1 MDTELLIALM
11 VLWSSTTAALVVFL
25 SMWFLNEG
33 ESFHPHAL
41 DIDHRH
47 SLFVVVNSE
56 TVCKMDCAVK
66 NISTYVAPRGSSSSK
81 QFTVLCVMISI
92 SGFLGTFRWYSV
104 VDAQMN
110 EALLALYS
118 LNQSINSNLY
128 ICFLMYMLSY
138 IDSVLLHY
146 Y

>member
-1 MDTELLIALM
+1 MDTELLIALL
-11 VLWSSTTAALVVFL
+11 VLWSSTTAALVIFL

-92 SGFLGTFRWYSV
+92 SGFLGTFRFANSLLFTHSYSLTLTHSLTHLRWYSV
-104 VDAQMN
+104 GDAQMN

-118 LNQSINSNLY
+118 ITQ
-128 ICFLMYMLSY
+128 
-138 IDSVLLHY
+138 
-146 Y
+146 